1 MLEISLERYENEIA
15 LQINLESCQ
24 ESGMPRSGLH
34 QTSSQCIANRNPK
47 PVKGL
52 AMAEESAQ
60 IGSFEPDKPS
70 TNWLL
75 PVESGIDA
83 LPLHGDDELFLA
95 PVSGCHIENAA
106 KIAGISERT
115 AYRRLAD
122 PEFRDRINSA
132 REAVRASIL
141 AKLSD
146 AAGDAVSTL
155 WSLLESEDESI
166 RLCASKMLLD
176 ALLAVQK
183 GGPHQETTIQTTV
196 ERTQRT
202 AG

>member
-1 MLEISLERYENEIA
+1 
-15 LQINLESCQ
+15 
-24 ESGMPRSGLH
+24 MPRSGLH
-34 QTSSQCIANRNPK
+34 QTSFQCIANRNPK

-52 AMAEESAQ
+52 AMAEEWQESAQ
-60 IGSFEPDKPS
+60 IGSFGRDKPS

-75 PVESGIDA
+75 PVEAGIDA

-95 PVSGCHIENAA
+95 LVSGCHIENAA

-132 REAVRASIL
+132 REAVRESIL

-166 RLCASKMLLD
+166 RLRASKMLLD